1 MVINV
6 EGAIY
11 EEVVTNIGCLC
22 EYADGQAHSKSAEE
36 VEAVYW
42 ITSEELLQNPSAPP
56 WTKESIRR
64 AEAARQHTASLTTVK
79 QGKRT

>member
-1 MVINV
+1 MTDAGEMVTHIV
-6 EGAIY
+6 F
-11 EEVVTNIGCLC
+11 LC

-42 ITSEELLQNPSAPP
+42 ITSEELLQYPSAPP

-64 AEAARQHTASLTTVK
+64 AEEARQHILIRSSL
-79 QGKRT
+79 